1 MAERLLAENSVTF
14 AQLAM
19 PDLADYGISL
29 LNEIL
34 YHCAC
39 TGNVAMVE
47 LFLRHGADINQ
58 PRHVKTGEGVVERL
72 ANDDVNHAMIE
83 WLLIHGAK
91 VSHVRDG
98 RPVSDSL
105 LSAAI
110 GGSLRIVRSLVEHGA
125 PINGL
130 SWNGLTALDL
140 ALNDG
145 RTEVAAY
152 LRSVGGLR
160 ASELTDR

>member
-1 MAERLLAENSVTF
+1 MSSDSKYLRPWKEEQSSIELIRELSAAARGGDLEGVTRLLTQHRTLFEQRYHYELEDS
-14 AQLAM
+14 
-19 PDLADYGISL
+19 YISL
-29 LNEIL
+29 LNEMF
-34 YHCAC
+34 YRAAT

-72 ANDDVNHAMIE
+72 ASDDANHAIIE

-91 VSHVRDG
+91 LSHVRDG

-105 LSAAI
+105 ISAAI

-125 PINGL
+125 PING
-130 SWNGLTALDL
+130 
-140 ALNDG
+140 
-145 RTEVAAY
+145 
-152 LRSVGGLR
+152 
-160 ASELTDR
+160 